1 MPPCAWRG
9 LSIRGRDRAIFRA
22 GRSALATLTAFRFRR
37 TASTTTPSLSS
48 SRPKRYAPS
57 PLPPL
62 WIAVIYAQLCFLPQ
76 APFFVGKLAIKTL
89 PTVVCFMDGRSVD
102 RLIGFEQLGMTDE
115 FQTQTLEA
123 RLGQFGVIPY
133 VQKAMNLNRKQ
144 KSVRRGVDADSG
156 SDEDDIFG

>member
-1 MPPCAWRG
+1 
-9 LSIRGRDRAIFRA
+9 
-22 GRSALATLTAFRFRR
+22 
-37 TASTTTPSLSS
+37 
-48 SRPKRYAPS
+48 
-57 PLPPL
+57 
-62 WIAVIYAQLCFLPQ
+62 
-76 APFFVGKLAIKTL
+76 
-89 PTVVCFMDGRSVD
+89 MDGRSVD